1 MNHPSMSDAPELITV
16 SPDTLADYRGI
27 SCFMNPEQ
35 EGAKIRIDWIRERFS
50 EGLTIRILIVP
61 DTRKTVGYIEYIPG
75 EYAWRAVDA
84 DGCLFIHC
92 IWVYPKMMREHG
104 YGSLLVQACID
115 DARQAG
121 MTGAA
126 VITSEG
132 PFMAGKDLF
141 LDCGFSLVEEEEPSY
156 SLLFHPLKE
165 APRPRFRD
173 WRSRL
178 ADFQGLHIIYAN
190 QCPWVA
196 RSIRELSGIASDHG
210 LDLQLTELKTARE
223 AQNAPSVY
231 GIFSLVYNG
240 RLLADHYLSATRFRN
255 ILRKEGLIAERKQ
268 ERK

>member
-1 MNHPSMSDAPELITV
+1 MSDAPELITV
-16 SPDTLADYRGI
+16 TPETLAEYPGL

-35 EGAKIRIDWIRERFS
+35 EGAKIRRDWIRERFP
-50 EGLTIRILIVP
+50 EGLTIRILVTP

-75 EYAWRAVDA
+75 EHAWRAVDA

-92 IWVYPKMMREHG
+92 IWVYPRRMREHG
-104 YGSLLVQACID
+104 HGSRLVQACID

-121 MTGAA
+121 RTGVA

-132 PFMAGKDLF
+132 PFMTGKDLF

-156 SLLFHPLKE
+156 SLLFYPQKDC
-165 APRPRFRD
+165 PRPRFRD

-178 ADFQGLHIIYAN
+178 ADYPGLHIIYAN

-196 RSIRELSGIASDHG
+196 RSIQELSRIAAGHG
-210 LDLQLTELKTARE
+210 LDLQVTELTTARE

-231 GIFSLVYNG
+231 GIFSLVFNG
-240 RLLADHYLSATRFRN
+240 RLLADHYLSTTRFRN
-255 ILRKEGLIAERKQ
+255 ILAKEGLIAGRVH
-268 ERK
+268 

>member
-1 MNHPSMSDAPELITV
+1 MSDAPDLISIT
-16 SPDTLADYRGI
+16 PETLADYPGI
-27 SCFMNPEQ
+27 SCFMNPGQ
-35 EGAKIRIDWIRERFS
+35 EGAKIRMNWIRERFS
-50 EGLTIRILIVP
+50 EGLTIRILAVP
-61 DTRKTVGYIEYIPG
+61 DTRKTVGYIEYTPG

-84 DGCLFIHC
+84 DGCLVIHC
-92 IWVYPKMMREHG
+92 IWVYPNQMRKQG
-104 YGSLLVQACID
+104 NGSRLVQACID

-121 MTGAA
+121 KTGVA

-141 LDCGFSLVEEEEPSY
+141 LKCGFSLVEEEDPSY
-156 SLLFHPLKE
+156 SLLFLHLEEGPL
-165 APRPRFRD
+165 PRFRD

-178 ADFQGLHIIYAN
+178 ADYQGLHIIYAN

-210 LDLQLTELKTARE
+210 LDLQVTELKTARE

-231 GIFSLVYNG
+231 GIFSLVFNG

-255 ILRKEGLIAERKQ
+255 ILRKEGLIR
-268 ERK
+268 R